1 MAFGVGES
9 RVCLVCEV
17 EGVVPVRE
25 CPEGCAE
32 EEQGGH
38 GGGGVQGG
46 AECRCNLVE
55 SQSRLSP
62 FCHVV
67 TCGPPL
73 NARAPRSSPPNSD
86 MTSDSLDDGTK

>member
-38 GGGGVQGG
+38 HGSK
-46 AECRCNLVE
+46 AC
-55 SQSRLSP
+55 
-62 FCHVV
+62 
-67 TCGPPL
+67 
-73 NARAPRSSPPNSD
+73 
-86 MTSDSLDDGTK
+86 

>member
-38 GGGGVQGG
+38 GGSRVQS
-46 AECRCNLVE
+46 AECNLE
-55 SQSRLSP
+55 SESTVAV
-62 FCHVV
+62 CHVV

-73 NARAPRSSPPNSD
+73 NAHAPRSSPPNSD

>member
-38 GGGGVQGG
+38 GGGEGEGG
-46 AECRCNLVE
+46 
-55 SQSRLSP
+55 
-62 FCHVV
+62 
-67 TCGPPL
+67 
-73 NARAPRSSPPNSD
+73 
-86 MTSDSLDDGTK
+86 

>member
-38 GGGGVQGG
+38 GGGSAGG
-46 AECRCNLVE
+46 E
-55 SQSRLSP
+55 QSAGATWWRVKVGLSP

-67 TCGPPL
+67 TCGPLL
-73 NARAPRSSPPNSD
+73 NTRAPRSSPPNSD

>member
-38 GGGGVQGG
+38 GGGGGGGGVECRVQG
-46 AECRCNLVE
+46 ERVKVDCR
-55 SQSRLSP
+55 RLP
-62 FCHVV
+62 RGHVR
-67 TCGPPL
+67 PP
-73 NARAPRSSPPNSD
+73 S
-86 MTSDSLDDGTK
+86 